1 MLDPD
6 DFRDS
11 LSQGLADT
19 DQAAAI
25 LRDSPACQR
34 AMAEF
39 ARGLYSVVFELRA
52 AGVERDMVGSLLGGG
67 FTVGLDVVQRV
78 YDEVGG

>member
-11 LSQGLADT
+11 IAQGLADS

-25 LRDSPACQR
+25 LRDNEACQR

-39 ARGLYSVVFELRA
+39 ARGLYAAVFELRA

-67 FTVGLDVVQRV
+67 FTVGLDAVQRV
-78 YDEVGG
+78 YDRVAG